1 MGCRRTSVAEDS
13 RRGGDDAAG
22 AAPSH
27 HRRPGQK
34 RQLETSTVRSVNSKP
49 LLYDSVTFPTPSPPR
64 PAPSVSHSLSAAR
77 SRQPQLASNLVWP
90 VSGQPWAD
98 SRLLLLLL
106 LARLGHIMTATT
118 SVSFPCPRR
127 PGPLPL
133 SVSHSL
139 LAVRSRQS
147 WLLSNL
153 VWLVSG
159 QPWANSNLLLLLLL
173 PLAHSIWESSCF
185 LLPSCEAVHTM
196 VRYSAVTFLPRL
208 VSAASARRAL
218 E

>member
-1 MGCRRTSVAEDS
+1 MRQEQLLLII
-13 RRGGDDAAG
+13 GDLD
-22 AAPSH
+22 
-27 HRRPGQK
+27 
-34 RQLETSTVRSVNSKP
+34 RSVSSKP
-49 LLYDSVTFPTPSPPR
+49 LLYAASTRNLYCTTASPFPRPRRPGPLHLSLIVSRRRARDSPSSPPI
-64 PAPSVSHSLSAAR
+64 SSGLSR
-77 SRQPQLASNLVWP
+77 EPQ
-90 VSGQPWAD
+90 AD
-98 SRLLLLLL
+98 SSLLLLLLLL